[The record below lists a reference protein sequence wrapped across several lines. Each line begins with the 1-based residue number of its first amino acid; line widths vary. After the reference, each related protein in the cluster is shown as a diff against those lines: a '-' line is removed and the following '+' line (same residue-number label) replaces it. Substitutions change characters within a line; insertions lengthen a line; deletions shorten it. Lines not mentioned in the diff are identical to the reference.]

1 MTGHSSENVDNN
13 NEYKAAQVAISSERL
28 KINNRVRDR
37 RVFLDK
43 YSELIDVYF
52 NYFKICIPQ
61 YEVFASECE
70 YPIVIKRDWDDSI
83 GVMKGGLEYHLGYK
97 CAWRCRGE
105 PKPTFLETII
115 GDFFNSFGSSN
126 YERIRSNF
134 EEHEVCNTKEEF
146 VDYLK
151 HEFRAN
157 EINERIRK
165 LIRIGVID
173 KKNTSKKSILKSFAM
188 APLAKYIHPMDP
200 IMSMAYLERCNIKAG
215 KKVDKEKLK
224 TGFQDEADLFRS
236 VISVEGLRIAEYLEP
251 DIYKREKVELPMLD
265 EHFKKIKSGLLIP
278 ELNSLIG
285 KARTDK
291 MVQRDCFS
299 ELFRFKRYER
309 VNYSTVATEMIFFEE
324 SDLELRKAEVK
335 KYRLDMRLVESD
347 IKDYI
352 SGVKFSSLSH
362 LLKKCRSFHWGNDW

>member
-13 NEYKAAQVAISSERL
+13 NEYKAAQVALSSERL

-43 YSELIDVYF
+43 YSELINAYF
-52 NYFKICIPQ
+52 NKFYIHEH
-61 YEVFASECE
+61 EVFASECE
-70 YPIVIKRDWDDSI
+70 YPLVVKRVHGDEIS
-83 GVMKGGLEYHLGYK
+83 VMKGDWRYHLGYT
-97 CAWRCRGE
+97 RGREPE
-105 PKPTFLETII
+105 PKSTFLETII
-115 GDFFNSFGSSN
+115 GDFFNSFCSSK
-126 YERIRSNF
+126 YEKIRYNF
-134 EEHEVCNTKEEF
+134 EEHVVCNTKEEF

-151 HEFRAN
+151 HELRAN

-165 LIRIGVID
+165 LIKIGAID
-173 KKNTSKKSILKSFAM
+173 KNTSTSKKSILKSFAM

-236 VISVEGLRIAEYLEP
+236 VVSVEGLRIAEYLNP
-251 DIYKREKVELPMLD
+251 DIFKREKVELPMLD
-265 EHFKKIKSGLLIP
+265 EHFEKIKSGLLIP

-291 MVQRDCFS
+291 MVQKDCF
-299 ELFRFKRYER
+299 FDFVRFKLYEM
-309 VNYSTVATEMIFFEE
+309 VNYSTVAREMIFFEE

-335 KYRLDMRLVESD
+335 KYRLDMRLVDSD
-347 IKDYI
+347 VKDYI

-362 LLKKCRSFHWGNDW
+362 LLKECHSFYWGSDW